1 MGSGQESVATLLFV
15 RDAGKAGTHCTAH
28 ISSNKVLVPMV
39 DIGFR
44 SVQFQSAGTRED
56 NLAL

>member
-15 RDAGKAGTHCTAH
+15 RDGGKEGNHCTAH
-28 ISSNKVLVPMV
+28 ISSNKVPVPMV
-39 DIGFR
+39 DFGFR
-44 SVQFQSAGTRED
+44 SVQFQSGGTRED